1 VKNSYLN
8 AGGQVF
14 YMQRVSGVL
23 GQNQEDGYEDDDC
36 MLSSLK
42 ELMHNKYG
50 DIILLCSVT
59 VAFGML
65 LAVSAS
71 G

>member
-1 VKNSYLN
+1 
-8 AGGQVF
+8 
-14 YMQRVSGVL
+14 MQKVSGVL
-23 GQNQEDGYEDDDC
+23 GQSREDEYEDANGI
-36 MLSSLK
+36 LSGLK

-65 LAVSAS
+65 LAVSAA

>member
-1 VKNSYLN
+1 MQT
-8 AGGQVF
+8 AQVC

-23 GQNQEDGYEDDDC
+23 GQGQEDGNEDTNGI
-36 MLSSLK
+36 LSGLK
-42 ELMHNKYG
+42 GLMHNKYG

>member
-1 VKNSYLN
+1 
-8 AGGQVF
+8 
-14 YMQRVSGVL
+14 MQKVSGVL
-23 GQNQEDGYEDDDC
+23 GQSREDGYEGTNGI
-36 MLSSLK
+36 LSGLK

-65 LAVSAS
+65 LAVSAI

>member
-1 VKNSYLN
+1 
-8 AGGQVF
+8 
-14 YMQRVSGVL
+14 MQRMNGVL
-23 GQNQEDGYEDDDC
+23 GENQEDGYEDDGC
-36 MLSSLK
+36 ILSGLK
-42 ELMHNKYG
+42 ELLHNKYG

-59 VAFGML
+59 IAFGML

>member
-1 VKNSYLN
+1 MQT
-8 AGGQVF
+8 AQVC

-23 GQNQEDGYEDDDC
+23 EQSRVDGNEDTNGI
-36 MLSSLK
+36 LSSLK
-42 ELMHNKYG
+42 RLMHNKYG

-65 LAVSAS
+65 LAVSAA

>member
-1 VKNSYLN
+1 
-8 AGGQVF
+8 
-14 YMQRVSGVL
+14 MQRARGVL
-23 GQNQEDGYEDDDC
+23 GQSREDGYEETDC
-36 MLSSLK
+36 ILSGLK

-65 LAVSAS
+65 LAVSAI

>member
-1 VKNSYLN
+1 
-8 AGGQVF
+8 
-14 YMQRVSGVL
+14 MQTAHVCCMQKVSGVL
-23 GQNQEDGYEDDDC
+23 GQSWEDGYEDTNC
-36 MLSSLK
+36 IRSGLK

-50 DIILLCSVT
+50 DIILLCSVI

-65 LAVSAS
+65 LAVSAI

>member
-1 VKNSYLN
+1 MVASKVCS
-8 AGGQVF
+8 
-14 YMQRVSGVL
+14 MQEVSGVL
-23 GQNQEDGYEDDDC
+23 GQNQECGCNESNC
-36 MLSSLK
+36 IISSLK
-42 ELMHNKYG
+42 ELMHSKYS
-50 DIILLCSVT
+50 DIILLCSVV